1 MTWVLFVL
9 GIIAFSIG
17 IAFVRS
23 AAPLDILVSVTF
35 LIVGAGLFIGSGR
48 LGRRTGSKKKDELK

>member
-23 AAPLDILVSVTF
+23 ASPLDILVSVTF
-35 LIVGAGLFIGSGR
+35 LIIGSGLFLGSGR
-48 LGRRTGSKKKDELK
+48 LGRRSGSKKKDELK